1 MALLPVPMPLKR
13 LIYISQLSGTISPHD
28 LQRLQSISE
37 RNNRRQDITGAL
49 GFTGRY
55 FIQCIEGRTEPI
67 DTLMRR
73 IAADARHTAVLELC
87 ITDTDRRL
95 FDQWSMRYFDSH
107 SLDGDV
113 HDAHQAGQR
122 DPARAQWLVDR
133 MTQALPPGHTL
144 HRL

>member
-1 MALLPVPMPLKR
+1 MPLKR
-13 LIYISQLSGTISPHD
+13 LIYVSQAAAAMSAPD
-28 LQRLQSISE
+28 LQRLQSLSE

-55 FIQCIEGRTEPI
+55 FIQCIEGRAEPI

-73 IAADARHTAVLELC
+73 IAADTRHTAVLELC
-87 ITDTDRRL
+87 TVDADRRL

-107 SLDGDV
+107 ALDDDV
-113 HDAHQAGQR
+113 HQVHQAGQR
-122 DPARAQWLVDR
+122 DPARAQWLIDR
-133 MTQALPPGHTL
+133 MTEFLQPGHSL